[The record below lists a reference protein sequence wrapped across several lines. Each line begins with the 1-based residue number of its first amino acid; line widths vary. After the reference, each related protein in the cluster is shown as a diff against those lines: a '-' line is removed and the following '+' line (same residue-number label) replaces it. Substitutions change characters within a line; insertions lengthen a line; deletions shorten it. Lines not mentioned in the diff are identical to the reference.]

1 MSLFVLVKLIN
12 LYIYKTVLILARCA
26 TVLQK
31 NYLYVV
37 AHLQNIHV
45 VYNSAIEHFT
55 TYSLKTNVELYFGV
69 KYSILGSLQ
78 FKYINRDN
86 NMHLTLIS

>member
-12 LYIYKTVLILARCA
+12 LYIYKTVLILARRA

-37 AHLQNIHV
+37 AHLQNIHA
-45 VYNSAIEHFT
+45 VYT
-55 TYSLKTNVELYFGV
+55 
-69 KYSILGSLQ
+69 
-78 FKYINRDN
+78 
-86 NMHLTLIS
+86 